1 MTEDELLFQLYGI
14 KGYDTDAEKSP
25 EDTGDYSFYQYSV
38 FYLR

>member
-25 EDTGDYSFYQYSV
+25 ENNPGIFLQTIYE
-38 FYLR
+38 